1 MEAGSDTSHLT
12 KISDELVFFD
22 SDNILLP
29 MLLIPH
35 HKPSVNTRTDST
47 CRCYMQHSQPQLF
60 PHYCSLLLLLLPAYV
75 HVQYLVTSKLQRCGV
90 RYDEEVDLSR
100 RACCRRAPGPRR
112 MECRVLLD
120 QRLSQ
125 KAHQGPEGVI
135 WIECVLFRHAKTPQ
149 KRRKNKQRDL
159 TNSLRFLNL
168 CSCSFNR
175 AQGPSPSRALAP
187 YDSNRCRLYQRGQKL
202 SP

>member
-22 SDNILLP
+22 SDNMLLP

-35 HKPSVNTRTDST
+35 HKSSVNTRTDST

-60 PHYCSLLLLLLPAYV
+60 PHYCSLLLLLLQAY
-75 HVQYLVTSKLQRCGV
+75 VQYLVTSELQRCGV

-112 MECRVLLD
+112 MECRALLD

-135 WIECVLFRHAKTPQ
+135 WIECVLFRQCKDTSKASKKQTAGSYELTQISH
-149 KRRKNKQRDL
+149 RRVI
-159 TNSLRFLNL
+159 
-168 CSCSFNR
+168 CSAAWHCP
-175 AQGPSPSRALAP
+175 AGK
-187 YDSNRCRLYQRGQKL
+187 G
-202 SP
+202 